1 MDFKKNNLT
10 SLSQRS
16 SFVSK
21 IPKFKGTRVNSIGT
35 RKSGDLLTLHQQNIK
50 LRDMVIVV
58 ANKLESFIE
67 KTIEVK
73 KNKRLI
79 NKVRPQPDN
88 EVY

>member
-35 RKSGDLLTLHQQNIK
+35 RKSGDLLTLH
-50 LRDMVIVV
+50 
-58 ANKLESFIE
+58 
-67 KTIEVK
+67 
-73 KNKRLI
+73 
-79 NKVRPQPDN
+79 
-88 EVY
+88 